1 MGETS
6 SVVPKRPE
14 EPWVP
19 QRSKWLSAAAI
30 GFLLAW
36 FAKVPS
42 APADPAQV
50 APSKESG
57 GAVVAEDDD
66 ANPEMQG
73 LFATAIPLLP
83 LAMDQE
89 AWSSPEQRIAIGS
102 GLDQLAQA
110 SAALGQHAVTR
121 DLGFRNLSDSL
132 AEDIERTRN
141 HYAEGAFEES
151 RASMVEIANT
161 CAACH
166 SRLSGRSDT
175 RRPPLPDG
183 LLEGLSLH
191 EQSQV
196 WVATRRFDKAMA
208 VWEAALADEMQ
219 APGQL
224 DIEGYLLDYMT
235 IGLRVLQEPAR
246 VRSTFAGFSQRPD
259 MPIYLQRHLARWA
272 IALDAIEA
280 EQPPAD
286 PLVRA
291 RELAGAR
298 GVPQPDLLGREQT
311 VYDLAAS
318 SLLLGFIDDNRASPE
333 ELSEAYYLLGVVEAR
348 SVDSYWLPQAE
359 SHLEAAIR
367 LAPGSASAASAYA
380 LLEEYVV
387 VGFGGADGDA
397 LPDAAFGKLQE
408 LEVLIEKS
416 RAPGSPPGAG
426 PPAD

>member
-1 MGETS
+1 M
-6 SVVPKRPE
+6 PH
-14 EPWVP
+14 
-19 QRSKWLSAAAI
+19 RSKCLSAAAI

-36 FAKVPS
+36 FAEVPI
-42 APADPAQV
+42 APADPPQV
-50 APSKESG
+50 SSSQEPEG
-57 GAVVAEDDD
+57 EVVAVNGD
-66 ANPEMQG
+66 ASPEMQG
-73 LFATAIPLLP
+73 LFETAIPLLP
-83 LAMDQE
+83 RAMAQE
-89 AWSSPEQRIAIGS
+89 TWSAPEQRIAIGR

-110 SAALGQHAVTR
+110 SATLGQHAVTR
-121 DLGFRNLSDSL
+121 DLGFQNLSDSL

-141 HYAEGAFEES
+141 HYAEGNFEES

-166 SRLSGRSDT
+166 SRLPGRSDT
-175 RRPPLPDG
+175 RRPPLPG
-183 LLEGLSLH
+183 VLLANLSLH

-208 VWEAALADEMQ
+208 VWETALADEMR

-259 MPIYLQRHLARWA
+259 MPIYLQRHLAGWA
-272 IALDAIEA
+272 IALAAIEA

-286 PLVRA
+286 PLLRA
-291 RELAGAR
+291 RELAGAQ
-298 GVPQPDLLGREQT
+298 GVPRPDLLGREQT

-318 SLLLGFIDDNRASPE
+318 SLLLRLIDDNRASPE

-367 LAPGSASAASAYA
+367 LAPGSPSAASAYA

-397 LPDAAFGKLQE
+397 LPDTAFGKLQE
-408 LEVLIEKS
+408 LEALIEKS
-416 RAPGSPPGAG
+416 
-426 PPAD
+426 PARPTDPSTSL